1 MDLRLGLLRLGQQ
14 FVPFIFAVIGHE
26 IGHGF
31 AAHLYGDDTAKNSGR
46 LTINPIAHIDPIGT
60 LLFPIIN
67 MVTGIP
73 ILIGWAKPVPIN
85 PMRFRKFR
93 PGLFWVSLAG
103 PFANLFMAFTSS
115 LLLCLMIRVLTP
127 EFYFY
132 KEFSKMLFVGV
143 EINLWLGA
151 FNLLPIP
158 PLDGSKVIESML
170 SYPAMQKYEKIA
182 PYSFYIL
189 LALMFTGAL
198 SLLAGPIQFMESLLL
213 GLSAIVTQCPPEALL
228 GTIAL

>member
-1 MDLRLGLLRLGQQ
+1 MDLEHGLKQVSQQ
-14 FVPFIFAVIGHE
+14 FVPFMFAVIVHE
-26 IGHGF
+26 IGHGWV
-31 AAHLYGDDTAKNSGR
+31 AHWFGDDTAKNSGR
-46 LTINPIAHIDPIGT
+46 LTINPMAHIDPIGT
-60 LLFPIIN
+60 VLFPVIN

-85 PMRFRKFR
+85 PMRFRKYR
-93 PGLFWVSLAG
+93 TGLFWVSLAG
-103 PFANLFMAFTSS
+103 PIANLLMAFASALS
-115 LLLCLMIRVLTP
+115 LCLLVKLLTP
-127 EFYFY
+127 EFFFY
-132 KEFSKMLFVGV
+132 KEFGLMLREGII
-143 EINLWLGA
+143 INLWLGA

-198 SLLAGPIQFMESLLL
+198 SLLAGPIQFMESRLL
-213 GLSAIVTQCPPEALL
+213 GLSAILTR
-228 GTIAL
+228 

>member
-14 FVPFIFAVIGHE
+14 FVPFMFAVIIHE
-26 IGHGF
+26 VGHGF
-31 AAHLYGDDTAKNSGR
+31 AAHLWGDDTAKNAGR
-46 LTINPIAHIDPIGT
+46 LTLNPAPHIDPIGT

-73 ILIGWAKPVPIN
+73 ILIGWARPVPIN
-85 PMRFRKFR
+85 PSRFRKFR

-103 PFANLFMAFTSS
+103 PFANLVMAILSS
-115 LLLCLMIRVLTP
+115 VLLCLLVKFLTP
-127 EFYFY
+127 EFFFY
-132 KEFSKMLFVGV
+132 KEFSKMLFVGI

-158 PLDGSKVIESML
+158 PLDGSKVIESLL
-170 SYPAMQKYEKIA
+170 SYSAMQKYEQIA

-198 SLLAGPIQFMESLLL
+198 SLLAGPILFVENIVVSLT
-213 GLSAIVTQCPPEALL
+213 AWVTQCPTEALL
-228 GTIAL
+228 NVISM